1 MQFKPEE
8 RGEAPVRR
16 ILVKDII
23 LIDKLSKVVENKYE
37 AVRVMAKEARRI
49 NDLLV
54 RGAQGEISVK
64 PTSIAM
70 KRLMEEKIKYQYVE
84 ETDKDFRLDEEEE

>member
-1 MQFKPEE
+1 M
-8 RGEAPVRR
+8 
-16 ILVKDII
+16 KDVV

-49 NDLLV
+49 NDLLI
-54 RGAQGEISVK
+54 RGAQGEIAVK

-70 KRLMEEKIKYQYVE
+70 KRLMENKIKFQYVE
-84 ETDKDFRLDEEEE
+84 ETDKDFRMEDEEDE

>member
-1 MQFKPEE
+1 
-8 RGEAPVRR
+8 
-16 ILVKDII
+16 VKDVV

-49 NDLLV
+49 NDLLI
-54 RGAQGEISVK
+54 RGAQGEIAVK

-70 KRLMEEKIKYQYVE
+70 KRLMENKIKFQYVE
-84 ETDKDFRLDEEEE
+84 ETDKDFRMEDEEDE

>member
-1 MQFKPEE
+1 MHFITEE
-8 RGEAPVRR
+8 RGETPAGR

-23 LIDKLSKVVENKYE
+23 LIDKLSKVVKNKYE

-70 KRLMEEKIKYQYVE
+70 KRLMDEKIKYQYGE
-84 ETDKDFRLDEEEE
+84 ETDKDFRIDDVEE

>member
-1 MQFKPEE
+1 M
-8 RGEAPVRR
+8 
-16 ILVKDII
+16 KDVV
-23 LIDKLSKVVENKYE
+23 LIDKLTKVVENKYE

-49 NDLLV
+49 NDLLI

-70 KRLMEEKIKYQYVE
+70 KRLMENRIKFQYVE
-84 ETDKDFRLDEEEE
+84 ETDKDFRIDDDEEE

>member
-1 MQFKPEE
+1 VERREE
-8 RGEAPVRR
+8 PAGR
-16 ILVKDII
+16 ILVKDIV

-70 KRLMEEKIKYQYVE
+70 KRLMESKIKYQYVE
-84 ETDKDFRLDEEEE
+84 ETDKDFRMDDEEEE